1 MNLSLTSSA
10 LPLAL
15 LVLLS
20 GCQLLPTKKAPPSE
34 ADANR
39 LEVARQLQAKGRY
52 DQAIEVLEKAIVEDG
67 KAEGYTQT
75 LREIR
80 LQQTIV
86 EQELLD
92 QLLISRTSALKNQIP
107 ILEQLL
113 RSGPENKSY
122 VQQLHE
128 TRQELQQLRESLSEC
143 GWRHFKK
150 NNALAKDCLTLAL
163 SLEPKEQDERLMA
176 YLVKEQKEHV
186 EKSQTVERAKREMA
200 WKHRNKRR
208 MEEAARHFE
217 SGQLTEARRLLK
229 LVLKEDPRNSEAK
242 KLLRKIES
250 RLKNYIENLLA
261 AGDRL
266 YREGEIEGA
275 KATWRAVLS
284 LDPQEQRA
292 REKIERAQRVLD
304 NLENLRKS
312 EPPRP

>member
-1 MNLSLTSSA
+1 MKPLQPHPSL
-10 LPLAL
+10 LLIL

-20 GCQLLPTKKAPPSE
+20 GCQLLPEKKAPPAA
-34 ADANR
+34 ADENR
-39 LEVARQLQAKGRY
+39 VEVARQLQAKGRY
-52 DQAIEVLEKAIVEDG
+52 DQAIEVLERAIVEDG

-86 EQELLD
+86 EQELHD

-113 RSGPENKSY
+113 RSGPENEVY
-122 VQQLHE
+122 IRQLNK
-128 TRQELQQLRESLSEC
+128 TQQELQELRASLSDC

-163 SLEPKEQDERLMA
+163 SLEPKEQDERLMEF
-176 YLVKEQKEHV
+176 LLKQQKEHI
-186 EKSQTVERAKREMA
+186 EKTQTVEKAKRKQA
-200 WKHRNKRR
+200 WKHRSKQR
-208 MEEAARHFE
+208 MREAERFFE
-217 SGQLTEARRLLK
+217 SGQLTESRRVLK
-229 LVLKEDPRNSEAK
+229 LLLKEDPRNAAAK
-242 KLLRKIES
+242 KLLRRAER
-250 RLKNYIENLLA
+250 RLKSYVENLLA

-275 KATWRAVLS
+275 KATWHAVLS

-312 EPPRP
+312 ESLRP